1 MFCNLYLTR
10 FDLTNDLLFDTFF
23 MTLFTNSVVV
33 ITKHLDPNDF
43 TEDTEIKVPK
53 DRILLSQARFF
64 VTKQLPIF

>member
-1 MFCNLYLTR
+1 
-10 FDLTNDLLFDTFF
+10 